1 MIFASI
7 AIACIAFAAGS
18 LIGHAAGY
26 YRRGEVERRRLISA
40 IVGGPKYARRETVY
54 DVKAPN
60 GLWFHGPDLASA
72 QAFADKYGGAIVAST
87 YPR

>member
-26 YRRGEVERRRLISA
+26 YRRGEVERSRARA
-40 IVGGPKYARRETVY
+40 ARVGGPKYVRQSR
-54 DVKAPN
+54 
-60 GLWFHGPDLASA
+60 
-72 QAFADKYGGAIVAST
+72 
-87 YPR
+87 